1 MRSGNLACEG
11 LWLARRRAWCQLS
24 SSPVLLARTFAH
36 PPSAITLPL
45 THTPRSL
52 HCHLHIYLL
61 SLPTTIA
68 TPSTAIPYR
77 RPPSHLDRHSFRQR
91 HLHIPAGKGATT
103 ASETPDTTSIP
114 PRRLGSH
121 DICFG
126 HQRPRD
132 PSAQGGTRCHCDLDV
147 FS

>member
-11 LWLARRRAWCQLS
+11 VWLARRRAWCQLL
-24 SSPVLLARTFAH
+24 SSPVLLARTFAR

-61 SLPTTIA
+61 SLPTTA
-68 TPSTAIPYR
+68 TPSTAISY
-77 RPPSHLDRHSFRQR
+77 HQYDLDIPCRHSFDHHQ
-91 HLHIPAGKGATT
+91 LHIPAGKGATT

-132 PSAQGGTRCHCDLDV
+132 PTSQGGTRCHCDLAV